1 MEAFVICLILT
12 STISVT
18 ISVLAILF
26 AFDRISKRKGTIV
39 IDITLFKILRIYVNI
54 NNALPNKNT

>member
-1 MEAFVICLILT
+1 MKAFVICLILT
-12 STISVT
+12 ST

-39 IDITLFKILRIYVNI
+39 IDITIFKFLRIYVNI